1 MAHIRENQY
10 DFDKLTI
17 FELINNLSYW
27 VESSKLKH
35 NSKWKYYW
43 WKLNFDL
50 N

>member
-1 MAHIRENQY
+1 MVHIRENQY

-17 FELINNLSYW
+17 FELINSYW

-43 WKLNFDL
+43 WKLNFDI